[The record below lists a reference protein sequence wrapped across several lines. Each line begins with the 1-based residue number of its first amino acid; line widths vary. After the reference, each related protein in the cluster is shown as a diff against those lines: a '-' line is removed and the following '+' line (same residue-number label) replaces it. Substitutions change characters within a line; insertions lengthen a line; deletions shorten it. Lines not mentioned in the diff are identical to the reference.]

1 MSKVKNVY
9 ICQQCGTSSPKWM
22 GKCPACD
29 TWNSLVEEIV
39 KVSSKTITAIPLQK
53 STALLLKDITA
64 SEQPRMVMSDSEFN
78 RVLGGGIVKGS
89 LILIGGEPGI
99 GKSTLLLQI
108 ALMTVGMKVLYVSG
122 EESEQQIKM
131 RAERLMTQAAEVYL
145 YTETNVDYILHQAHE
160 LKPDIIII
168 DSIQTLQVEGIES
181 AAGSVSQV
189 RESTHVLQNLAKK
202 NGPAIII
209 VSHITKEGVIA
220 GPKLLEHMVDTVLQF
235 EGDRHYNYRML
246 RTIKNRF
253 GSTSELGIYEMMG
266 NGLRPVINPS
276 ELLVTLRDEPASG
289 VAIAVTMEGMRS
301 LLVEV
306 QALVSGAVF
315 GTPQR
320 SATGYDLKRL
330 HMILAVLDKRCGFK
344 FGAKDV
350 FLNIA
355 GGMKIEDPATDMAVV
370 AALLS
375 SYEDIPL
382 KENICFAGEIG
393 LSGEI
398 RPVSKVD
405 QRMSEAD
412 KLGYQQIYISKF
424 HAKGLPEMPH
434 LKVMS
439 ISKVEHLFENLFQ

>member
-1 MSKVKNVY
+1 MAKLKTIYV
-9 ICQQCGTSSPKWM
+9 CQQCGATSPKWM
-22 GKCPACD
+22 GKCSSCD
-29 TWNSLVEEIV
+29 SWNTLVEEIV
-39 KVSSKTITAIPLQK
+39 SSTKKKIAAVPLKK
-53 STALLLKDITA
+53 SKAVLLQDVTSDERLRLKL
-64 SEQPRMVMSDSEFN
+64 SDPEFN
-78 RVLGGGIVKGS
+78 RVLGGGVVVSS

-99 GKSTLLLQI
+99 GKSTLLLQV
-108 ALMTVGMKVLYVSG
+108 AMQTLGLTVLYVSG
-122 EESEQQIKM
+122 EESDQQIKM
-131 RAERLMTQAAEVYL
+131 RAERLSTQKAEVYL
-145 YTETNVDYILHQAHE
+145 YTETNVDQIIHQANQIQ
-160 LKPDIIII
+160 PDLIII

-189 RESTHVLQNLAKK
+189 REATHALQSLAKH

-253 GSTSELGIYEMMG
+253 GSTSELGIYEMQG
-266 NGLRPVINPS
+266 NGLRAVSNPS
-276 ELLVTLRDEPASG
+276 ELLITLREEPASG
-289 VAIAVTMEGMRS
+289 VAIAVTMEGMRAM
-301 LLVEV
+301 LVEV
-306 QALVSGAVF
+306 QALVSTAVY

-320 SATGYDLKRL
+320 SVTGYDLRRL
-330 HMILAVLDKRCGFK
+330 HMLLAVLDKKCGFK

-355 GGMKIEDPATDMAVV
+355 GGMKVDDPATDLAVL

-382 KENICFAGEIG
+382 KEQVCFSGEVG

-398 RPVSKVD
+398 RPVNKVE
-405 QRMSEAD
+405 RRVVEAE

-424 HAKGLPEMPH
+424 HNTDLPKTPH
-434 LKVMS
+434 LNVHS
-439 ISKVEHLFENLFQ
+439 VSKVEDLFKKLF